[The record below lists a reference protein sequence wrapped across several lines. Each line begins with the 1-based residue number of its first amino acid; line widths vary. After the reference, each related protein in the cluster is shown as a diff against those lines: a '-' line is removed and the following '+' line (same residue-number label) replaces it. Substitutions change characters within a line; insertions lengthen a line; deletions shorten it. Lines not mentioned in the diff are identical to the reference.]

1 MGILR
6 RRSVDD
12 RRSGRDR
19 RWTDAAVCK
28 GLNQDVYRFPDWS
41 EQLIQFL
48 TRYLFFSLGILFFNF
63 TQNIEP
69 VWLSRLELNIA
80 FGVYFIINTLNFLHA
95 SRHPICPARYHFAM
109 WVDIAITAIS
119 VLNDPYAIP
128 PSLLVFIMVVLGN
141 GMRYGMRLFGE
152 AVIGCF
158 GAVMLVFT
166 LRYSNMGELFTP
178 GMLFLNLFGGIILV
192 YAYILMGRI
201 EQSRR
206 QLEHNSR
213 IDPLTGLMNR
223 GALMELSD
231 GLFQKLGGG
240 PHRAVV
246 MFADMDKFKQ
256 VNDTYGHGTGDE
268 VLRRVAEIMRGSL
281 RGTDLAARIGGD
293 EFVLVLTDITL
304 DEAELVATRIQEQ
317 IAQYA
322 CDHRLPCSVTIALGE
337 APTHGRSLDAILDHV
352 DRALYKCKRTRN
364 CTGIMRADLVQP
376 EQVPA

>member
-1 MGILR
+1 MGLLQR
-6 RRSVDD
+6 RNTDD
-12 RRSGRDR
+12 RRSGQDR
-19 RWTDAAVCK
+19 RWNDSAACAVPHPET
-28 GLNQDVYRFPDWS
+28 YRYPDWS

-48 TRYLFFSLGILFFNF
+48 TRYLFFALGLLFFNF

-69 VWLSRLELNIA
+69 AWFSRLELNIA
-80 FGVYFIINTLNFLHA
+80 YGIYFLINTLNFLHA

-152 AVIGCF
+152 AVVGCF
-158 GAVMLVFT
+158 GALMLVFT
-166 LRYSNMGELFTP
+166 LRQSNMGELFTP

-206 QLEHNSR
+206 ELEHNSR
-213 IDPLTGLMNR
+213 LDTLTGLMNR
-223 GALMELSD
+223 GALLELSNR
-231 GLFQKLGGG
+231 LFHNLGSGS
-240 PHRAVV
+240 HRAVV

-256 VNDTYGHGTGDE
+256 INDTYGHAVGDQ
-268 VLRRVAEIMRGSL
+268 VLRKVAEIMRSSL

-317 IAQYA
+317 IVQYA
-322 CDHRLPCSVTIALGE
+322 TEQQLPCSVTIGLGE
-337 APTHGRSLDAILDHV
+337 APTHGHTLDAILDHV
-352 DRALYKCKRTRN
+352 DRALYHCKRTRN
-364 CTGIMRADLVQP
+364 CTGIMRADLVEL